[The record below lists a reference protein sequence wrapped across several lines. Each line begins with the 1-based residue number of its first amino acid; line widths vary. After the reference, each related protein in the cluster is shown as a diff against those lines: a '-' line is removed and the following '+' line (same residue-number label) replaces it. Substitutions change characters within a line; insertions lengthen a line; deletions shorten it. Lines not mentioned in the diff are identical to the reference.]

1 MAEPS
6 RPQMSETFLLGAVLS
21 LAGGFL
27 DAYTYLVRGG
37 VFANAQTGNVVLLGI
52 NLMDRDWARA
62 GHYLVPILAFA
73 AGVLTARLV
82 HDHLDQRGR
91 LHWRQLTV
99 GAEVLLLLAVAALP
113 ATASGAANVL
123 VSYVCAIQAESFR
136 KFNGNVFASTMCTGN
151 LRSGTEQ
158 LYQYWRA
165 GGGEHGR
172 RAAQYYGIVLFFA
185 AGAALGAWCS
195 RLWGRP
201 AALGAG
207 ALLILAFFLM
217 FQRKTL
223 AGQQKGV

>member
-1 MAEPS
+1 
-6 RPQMSETFLLGAVLS
+6 
-21 LAGGFL
+21 
-27 DAYTYLVRGG
+27 
-37 VFANAQTGNVVLLGI
+37 
-52 NLMDRDWARA
+52 
-62 GHYLVPILAFA
+62 
-73 AGVLTARLV
+73 
-82 HDHLDQRGR
+82 
-91 LHWRQLTV
+91 
-99 GAEVLLLLAVAALP
+99 
-113 ATASGAANVL
+113 
-123 VSYVCAIQAESFR
+123 
-136 KFNGNVFASTMCTGN
+136 MCTGN